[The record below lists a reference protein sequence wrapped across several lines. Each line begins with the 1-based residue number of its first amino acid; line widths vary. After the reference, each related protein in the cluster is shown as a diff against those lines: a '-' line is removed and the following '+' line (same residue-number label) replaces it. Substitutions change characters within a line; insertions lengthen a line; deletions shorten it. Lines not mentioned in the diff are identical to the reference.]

1 MPQAEDNQY
10 GPPGGRKP
18 RVEMYIRDMYRRPQF
33 GRMMTPDIGLPDR
46 LHNVATR
53 ARSTTPAPPT
63 PGLDSSEVLADRLKH
78 YELDFPDSKEEYLKH
93 IYDPSSKWFS
103 RKIKPQFKPEEHL
116 CYQIETHQEQ
126 AQYLCHVLVNLYI
139 GIRSLDI
146 ESSILISNKDLMDL
160 KGEIETLVL
169 KTDMF
174 RLSDTGTT
182 GMSGSSM
189 GEEEFSEDALYNE
202 NDYINTVGN
211 DTGIPGKITARSATI
226 VNVNHWSNE
235 LKNCLEFD
243 IPISL
248 RKMLAITYYYLSLVM
263 GQHVSRNLFIE
274 IFELLVN
281 DNSDGTDFTV
291 LLRDA
296 GLILDYKALLDILL
310 AYLPYP
316 DSDYVRYDLANKED
330 ATLFKMLL
338 KLARL
343 SRPFFDEGDK
353 SVLKSSM
360 GKILSSFSPTTI
372 GTVLPILASFTPLH
386 YGEDIR
392 VTDYLPFCFSL
403 WTSVAPNPSIDT
415 HLYDLT
421 STITEN
427 FYYRLLSEGDAF
439 LNRSKRTFGEY
450 GLLSKDQVV
459 FLFNRVHSQLIANQ
473 QLHSFSKTFKLF
485 VYSINGEDPSK
496 FFQNLSRLIK
506 SIETYAHPSNSG
518 FWTKTIAKFI
528 HCFVKLYHERAM
540 KEREINVHPSS
551 KRYCLTPSTH
561 SRVVELFLNI
571 LFTGAQDKS
580 QEVSNCYISS
590 FAYLLDLNPDNKHLI
605 LDRFLEDLYDSLS
618 DEFIDSRHRIISS
631 LKQFTRLVRY
641 LTEDQLYRIHITNIV
656 STIISKIDPNDIL
669 LTTNL
674 INAIV
679 STFCFVPLAELVSDA
694 DYLAFESNCLTVVQQ
709 HYISIKEQ
717 SADKTSFDPR
727 ELSNAFR
734 ASTLE
739 FKNILRVYIDK
750 LQGLV
755 DADLEDNLIHKI
767 TQTTLVLLAS
777 MDDKMFNYFADLFE
791 KKFWENDILNSKNPN
806 YDIIAIPLG
815 AIVRRDPSR
824 RGPLLDKLM
833 FNIREQISLGAGSV
847 RSTTEV
853 RQRDLKLVL
862 YLTAINNVL
871 RFSYGTVKDYAD
883 KLIEFMKYI
892 LKDVTNPTVDIVS
905 SMLIHSILATL
916 TTTEIVDYRMY
927 SSRCNIPPEERWGGL
942 QFDDRRFQEENLDMK
957 WFKPGTEEISTATY
971 IFKEITEHCQGVIT
985 SLMAAPQSSAEYL
998 DQIQKYILV
1007 LTHTLVGCSLLFD
1020 SDFNRNIHRSGAF
1033 DLQPLRERL
1042 QLIKHIRENNYGS
1055 DDVDTDT
1062 DHVSPTKSDEALIV
1076 DQSNQDDKKSEEDII
1091 PQSEC
1096 PPEELSTMEP
1106 PASDIPSGF
1115 GTPVRGGFEH
1125 KPFTSSNAAS
1135 FRDIEVYKCNYA
1147 FGATLEEKQKND
1159 DYFLVHKLRSQVG
1172 LLFHKVF
1179 VFFSERFE
1187 NNPSVFQTLLHG
1199 FKVWFVDIGQDT
1211 IFVDDPTAMIEYEFI
1226 HSIQSIAHRRYP
1238 FTRTCLAVEINDCH
1252 QGRVLLHSTHR
1263 YPSKLE
1269 IQLLKDIVLMSSSI
1283 YPDIHQSAHSALVKC
1298 MKQLIGSYSVV
1309 IKQVTDLLRTSLD
1322 MQNDKKTKSLLK
1334 IVAIKKI
1341 FYKLV
1346 KDFKNLPTVV
1356 SLLIECCKLKEHETV
1371 SHADSILAELVDSF
1385 KIPSSVCV
1393 HDTRMYSLLTP
1404 SDTNISLQ
1412 VDAVKAAKANKRRE
1426 YMQYIDKLQNYLIS
1440 TSESHDLSW
1449 RTDLFVVRLLSK
1461 LQSSLEIGTST
1472 DAVRAVFFR
1481 SCSSH
1486 PKLVHTS
1493 IKCLLGI
1500 TNKILSLSDY
1510 DYDISRSADPR
1521 FDPSF
1526 VVELDSSGAKF
1537 ADEFQS
1543 ELNNFDTPRFF
1554 IDARPCAGW
1563 LTWGDTI
1570 KVIKP
1575 GQYAYNFKKDETEAL
1590 KSLGNLLT
1598 KEWLNRTASVLVED
1612 NETRVVFS
1620 SSNVSFVALLLF
1632 MISRGYN
1639 TQLSF
1644 NDVFELCQQHYK
1656 TESKASMILS
1666 IEIVA
1671 GLIYASKYITE
1682 KETLKRDEFLR
1693 VFLQNC
1699 LGHDLNQDEFDI
1711 WSTLSWWLP
1720 TVVDIRRCSVFVDCF
1735 RDAGTLALTHTEY
1748 SSQQALRLSFLWHI
1762 LSSLEFRCFD
1772 CSSIIDN
1779 SNLILNHPYE
1789 QVREAIAK
1797 LLATLVQNACY
1808 PSRSN
1813 REYWDLWRSGSTPVD
1828 NDNGDNNN
1836 NALGITMKSM
1846 TPTFDQFIKRAFLT
1860 VLQEYEQVRSS
1871 EMTPQEI
1878 IHSNFYYTASTLFY
1892 WIKEMAAGP
1901 NKILLI
1907 PYFKN
1912 FILPFLSAL
1921 LSEREVCKLADL
1933 DPAPIFLNLAY
1944 IPVRREYFTQLLDV
1958 LCSQNVVATTS
1969 HQLRLQLGF
1978 IEFFLSAQ
1986 LLQLTTEDTNLIYDF
2001 VVHQL
2006 FNPDFVEVRIRAS
2019 TVLSDMVHNSGT
2031 TPQLNEL
2038 IEQFNK
2044 RLSKFSSLPFRE
2056 KQKISRT
2063 NIEVH
2068 ASILGLGAFISAFP
2082 YTFPLPSWIPKELDI
2097 LSSWARTS
2105 GMSGTAAKDIISAF
2119 KKVRADTWRFDRL
2132 RFTQDELEDLEGVL
2146 WRSYYA

>member
-1 MPQAEDNQY
+1 MTQDEDRQY
-10 GPPGGRKP
+10 GPTGGRKP
-18 RVEMYIRDMYRRPQF
+18 RAEMHIRDMYRRPQS

-53 ARSTTPAPPT
+53 ARSTTPASPT
-63 PGLDSSEVLADRLKH
+63 FGSDSSEVLADRLKY
-78 YELDFPDSKEEYLKH
+78 YELDFPDSREEYLKH
-93 IYDPSSKWFS
+93 IYDPASKWFS
-103 RKIKPQFKPEEHL
+103 RKTKPQFKPEEHL

-160 KGEIETLVL
+160 KGEIENLVL

-174 RLSDTGTT
+174 KLSDSSTT
-182 GMSGSSM
+182 GMSVSAM

-243 IPISL
+243 IPLSL
-248 RKMLAITYYYLSLVM
+248 RKVLASTYYYLSLVM

-274 IFELLVN
+274 IFELLV
-281 DNSDGTDFTV
+281 DDDSDGTNFTV

-296 GLILDYKALLDILL
+296 GLILDHNALLEILL

-360 GKILSSFSPTTI
+360 GKLLSSFSPTTI

-386 YGEDIR
+386 YGRDIR

-403 WTSVAPNPSIDT
+403 WTSVSPNPSIDT

-427 FYYRLLSEGDAF
+427 FYYRLLSEGDAL
-439 LNRSKRTFGEY
+439 LNRSKRIFGEY

-459 FLFNRVHSQLIANQ
+459 FLFNRVHGQLIANQ
-473 QLHSFSKTFKLF
+473 QIHSFSKTFKLF
-485 VYSINGEDPSK
+485 VYSINGENPSD
-496 FFQNLSRLIK
+496 FFQNLSRLVK

-540 KEREINVHPSS
+540 KELEMDVHPSS

-580 QEVSNCYISS
+580 QEISNYYISS

-605 LDRFLEDLYDSLS
+605 LDKFLEDLYDSLS

-641 LTEDQLYRIHITNIV
+641 LTEDKLYRIHITNII
-656 STIISKIDPNDIL
+656 STIVSKIDPNDIL

-674 INAIV
+674 FNAIV
-679 STFCFVPLAELVSDA
+679 STFCFVPLTELVSDE
-694 DYLAFESNCLTVVQQ
+694 DYLSFESNCLTVVQQ
-709 HYISIKEQ
+709 YYISIKEQ
-717 SADKTSFDPR
+717 GADRPSFDPK

-734 ASTLE
+734 ASTFE

-750 LQGLV
+750 LHGMV

-767 TQTTLVLLAS
+767 TQTTLVMLAS
-777 MDDKMFNYFADLFE
+777 MDDRMFNYFADLFE

-806 YDIIAIPLG
+806 YDIIAMPLG
-815 AIVRRDPSR
+815 AIVRRDLNR
-824 RGPLLDKLM
+824 RGPLLEKLM

-847 RSTTEV
+847 RSTDEV
-853 RQRDLKLVL
+853 RQRDIKLVL

-871 RFSYGTVKDYAD
+871 RFSYGTVKDYAE
-883 KLIEFMKYI
+883 KLIEFLKYI
-892 LKDVTNPTVDIVS
+892 LKNVTNPTVDIVS
-905 SMLIHSILATL
+905 SVLIHNILATL

-927 SSRCNIPPEERWGGL
+927 SSKCNIPPEERWGGL
-942 QFDDRRFQEENLDMK
+942 QFDDRKFQEENLDMK
-957 WFKPGTEEISTATY
+957 WFKPGTEDISTATH
-971 IFKEITEHCQGVIT
+971 IFKELTEHCQEVIT
-985 SLMAAPQSSAEYL
+985 SLMMDPQSSAQYL

-1033 DLQPLRERL
+1033 DLQPLKDRL

-1055 DDVDTDT
+1055 DDVDTDS
-1062 DHVSPTKSDEALIV
+1062 DHTSPTKSDETSIV
-1076 DQSNQDDKKSEEDII
+1076 DQGNQNDKRSEEDII
-1091 PQSEC
+1091 PQSEY
-1096 PPEELSTMEP
+1096 PPEELSTMEA

-1115 GTPVRGGFEH
+1115 GTPVRGGFVH
-1125 KPFTSSNAAS
+1125 KPFTSSSAAS

-1159 DYFLVHKLRSQVG
+1159 EYFLVHKLRSQVG
-1172 LLFHKVF
+1172 LLFHKVSL
-1179 VFFSERFE
+1179 FFSERFE

-1211 IFVDDPTAMIEYEFI
+1211 IFVDDSTAVIDYEFI
-1226 HSIQSIAHRRYP
+1226 HSIQSIAHRNYP

-1252 QGRVLLHSTHR
+1252 QSRVLLHSTHR

-1269 IQLLKDIVLMSSSI
+1269 IQLLKDIVLMSSSV
-1283 YPDIHQSAHSALVKC
+1283 YPDIHQSAHSTLVKC

-1309 IKQVTDLLRTSLD
+1309 IKQVMDLLRTSLD
-1322 MQNDKKTKSLLK
+1322 MQDDKKTKSLLK

-1356 SLLIECCKLKEHETV
+1356 SLLIECCKVKEHDTV

-1385 KIPSSVCV
+1385 KIPSSICI
-1393 HDTRMYSLLTP
+1393 HDARMYSLLTP
-1404 SDTNISLQ
+1404 PDTNISLQ
-1412 VDAVKAAKANKRRE
+1412 VDAVRAAKDNKRRE
-1426 YMQYIDKLQNYLIS
+1426 YMQYIDKLQNYLVL
-1440 TSESHDLSW
+1440 TSESGNLSW
-1449 RTDLFVVRLLSK
+1449 RTDLFIVRLLSK

-1472 DAVRAVFFR
+1472 DAVKAVFLR
-1481 SCSSH
+1481 SCSNH

-1510 DYDISRSADPR
+1510 GYDISRSADPK

-1526 VVELDSSGAKF
+1526 IVELDSSGEEF
-1537 ADEFQS
+1537 ADEFQREMS
-1543 ELNNFDTPRFF
+1543 NFEAPKFF
-1554 IDARPCAGW
+1554 IDARPCVGW

-1575 GQYAYNFKKDETEAL
+1575 DQYTYNFRVNETEAL
-1590 KSLGNLLT
+1590 RSLGNLLT
-1598 KEWLNRTASVLVED
+1598 KEWLDKTASVLVED
-1612 NETRVVFS
+1612 NETKCVFS
-1620 SSNVSFVALLLF
+1620 SSNVSFVTLLLF
-1632 MISRGYN
+1632 MISRGY

-1644 NDVFELCQQHYK
+1644 DDVFELCRQHYK

-1666 IEIVA
+1666 IETVG
-1671 GLIYASKYITE
+1671 GLIYASKYITTE
-1682 KETLKRDEFLR
+1682 ETRKRDEFLK
-1693 VFLQNC
+1693 VFLKDC
-1699 LGHDLNQDEFDI
+1699 LSHDLNQDEFNI

-1735 RDAGTLALTHTEY
+1735 LDAGTLALGHAEY

-1762 LSSLEFRCFD
+1762 LSSLEFRCFE
-1772 CSSIIDN
+1772 CSSII
-1779 SNLILNHPYE
+1779 SGSRLILNHPYE
-1789 QVREAIAK
+1789 QVREAVAK
-1797 LLATLVQNACY
+1797 LLATLIQNACY

-1813 REYWDLWRSGSTPVD
+1813 RKYWDLWRSGSTPVD
-1828 NDNGDNNN
+1828 SDDDIHSD
-1836 NALGITMKSM
+1836 LGITMKSM

-1860 VLQEYEQVRSS
+1860 VLQEYEQVRGS

-1944 IPVRREYFTQLLDV
+1944 VPVRREYFIQLLDV
-1958 LCSQNVVATTS
+1958 LCSENIVATTS

-1986 LLQLTTEDTNLIYDF
+1986 LLQLNTEDTNLIYDF

-2044 RLSKFSSLPFRE
+2044 KLSKFSSLPFRE